1 MQNPI
6 GRATYSPEDNKIRVY
21 PFERLDAE
29 TFAKVKAAGFIW
41 APKQELFVAPMWTP
55 PREDLAF
62 ELCGEIGDEDTSLVE
77 RAEIKAGRLEDLS
90 DRKAIEGER
99 LYSNLNGATAGGSV
113 VVASN
118 NRYKAG
124 KEKERVER
132 ALKKALSTF
141 EAAGYWKARAA
152 GALRNAKYKERPDV
166 RARRIKG
173 LEADLRKQEKVQ
185 AERAKILDA
194 VCKIDSV
201 EKLRWLYNNTNV
213 GSPIKLGERL
223 EAGDAVESIVL
234 DLKAH
239 YVMPDTWAARWAEHY
254 RGRLEYEREM
264 LGVSGGLV
272 AEKFDIQ
279 PGGRIETGGEWF
291 SVIRVN
297 RKAGRVVSVR
307 CSRRFVPIISLEDIS
322 GYTAPTAETA
332 AAVKVATKLP
342 PLVNVPGEGVLEMT
356 AAEWKEKTKVSDAYY
371 TKRVPESETAG
382 AHRRRATLGERWSRV
397 WVYLT
402 DEKRVE
408 IPAPRAPE
416 VREDAADTLAGVFA
430 ARAPEVREYARPE
443 PTAAELRAKELR
455 EAVKTGVVVA
465 VAPQLFPTPRD
476 LAARMVEEAG
486 IDREF
491 LTVLEPSAGTG
502 RLVAAAHGAAYRVRV
517 TAVEVEPNMARAL
530 LDSRFLDNVFCADFM
545 TWETSERFDRVIM
558 NPPFANMQDI
568 AHIRRAFELLKP
580 GGRLVAICAGGPR
593 QADQLLPWVESLGG
607 TWEPLPAGTFKESG
621 TDVSSVLLVVDK

>member
-1 MQNPI
+1 MSEFI
-6 GRATYSPEDNKIRVY
+6 GRATYSPEDNKIRIY
-21 PFERLDAE
+21 PFSRLDAE
-29 TFAKVKAAGFIW
+29 TYAKVKAAGFTW
-41 APKQELFVAPMWTP
+41 APKQELFVAPTWTP

-62 ELCGEIGDEDTSLVE
+62 SLCGEIGDEDTSLVE
-77 RAEIKAGRLEDLS
+77 RAEIKAERLENLS
-90 DRKAIEGER
+90 ERKGVEGER
-99 LYSNLNGATAGGSV
+99 LYSDLQGAAAGGSV
-113 VVASN
+113 VVAAN
-118 NRYKAG
+118 NSRKAE
-124 KEKERVER
+124 KEKARVER
-132 ALKKALSTF
+132 TLTKALSAF
-141 EAAGYWKARAA
+141 EAVGYWKDRAA
-152 GALRNAKYKERPDV
+152 GALRHAKYKERPDV

-185 AERAKILDA
+185 AERAKIFDA

-201 EKLRWLYNNTNV
+201 EKLRWLYRNTNV

-234 DLKAH
+234 DLKDH
-239 YVMPDTWAARWAEHY
+239 YGMPDTWAKRWAEHY

-297 RKAGRVVSVR
+297 RKAGKVVSVR
-307 CSRRFVPIISLEDIS
+307 CSRRFVPIISIEDIS
-322 GYTAPTAETA
+322 DYSAPTEETV
-332 AAVKVATKLP
+332 AAVKAATKLP
-342 PLVNVPGEGVLEMT
+342 PMVNVPGEGVLEMT
-356 AAEWKEKTKVSDAYY
+356 AAEWKEKTKVSDSYY

-416 VREDAADTLAGVFA
+416 VREDAAATLASALA
-430 ARAPEVREYARPE
+430 ARAPEVREYVRPE

-465 VAPQLFPTPRD
+465 VAPQLFPTPRE
-476 LAARMVEEAG
+476 LAARMIEEANIQPWG
-486 IDREF
+486 
-491 LTVLEPSAGTG
+491 LTLEPSAGTG
-502 RLVAAAHGAAYRVRV
+502 RLVDAAFSAAVHVRIV
-517 TAVEVEPNMARAL
+517 AVENEPGMARAL
-530 LDSRFLDNVFCADFM
+530 RAGNKCEDVICADFM
-545 TWETSERFDRVIM
+545 TWDTSARFDRVVM
-558 NPPFANMQDI
+558 NPPFANGQDI
-568 AHIRRAFELLKP
+568 AHIRRAFDLLKP

-593 QADQLLPWVESLGG
+593 QAAQLLPWVESLGG

-621 TDVSSVLLVVDK
+621 TNVSSVLLVVDHP